1 DSKSK
6 TKNENPKKINFKFDL
21 SGSFSELEMM
31 IIRTIAGVL
40 LVMLTYGAFSV
51 VIGKQIEN
59 KKEEIEENL
68 KYSNQQIANVVS
80 DTEKVKTRTSQ
91 YNEFINNLD
100 NINEEITE

>member
-1 DSKSK
+1 
-6 TKNENPKKINFKFDL
+6 
-21 SGSFSELEMM
+21 MM

-100 NINEEITE
+100 NINEEITEKYKTKNAIPNLLTHVMSIIQKLFKYFQ